1 MRARVKSAGH
11 ISAASKKQILEIKQ
25 TIEELSQTARTERA
39 DFLAYLLEMAAT
51 EAGDILS
58 GKSVSGSRE
67 VNRDQPRRMSV

>member
-1 MRARVKSAGH
+1 MTARARSSSH

-25 TIEELSQTARTERA
+25 RIEELSQTARTERA

-58 GKSVSGSRE
+58 GKSVAGSRE
-67 VNRDQPRRMSV
+67 VDRDESRRVSV